1 MFVNPRL
8 TRLRALVDRLE
19 RLPASA
25 RREWALTETRARLV
39 DVETG
44 YTPRAMRAL
53 EPDPPIRP
61 TEPPAAQSV
70 NGDAVKRPSS
80 KPRSGATS
88 GRAQRP
94 LSPVKAP
101 RPAPERV
108 PVDPGAA
115 ALGADGV
122 LWLEDLAA
130 DTTREP
136 SSGAAP
142 WGRGLRG

>member
-1 MFVNPRL
+1 VFVDSRL

-25 RREWALTETRARLV
+25 RREWTLAEARARMV

-44 YTPRAMRAL
+44 YTPRAMRPL

-61 TEPPAAQSV
+61 TEPPAARSV

-80 KPRSGATS
+80 KNGSRLPSRRTQPPSSPAE
-88 GRAQRP
+88 AP
-94 LSPVKAP
+94 L
-101 RPAPERV
+101 PAPEPV
-108 PVDPGAA
+108 PVDAGAA
-115 ALGADGV
+115 ALGTDGV

-130 DTTREP
+130 DTAGEL
-136 SSGAAP
+136 SNGAAP
-142 WGRGLRG
+142 WRRGLRG